1 MVYLVYGA
9 PCSGKSR
16 YISEHMERGDIVCDV
31 DSIYAAI
38 SGQDPHDADLHVHEI
53 ALKLKDELLDTIR
66 DRNGNWGDAYVTSIA
81 NTREKLQKHMARVN
95 ADECIFVDT
104 PYEDCMSR
112 AAERPSYFALLIQE
126 WFDLRSF

>member
-53 ALKLKDELLDTIR
+53 ALKLKEELLDMIR
-66 DRNGNWGDAYVTSIA
+66 FRHGGWKNAYVTSIA
-81 NTREKLQKHMARVN
+81 HTSMQLEKDMERVN
-95 ADECIFVDT
+95 ADEAIKMET
-104 PYEDCMSR
+104 SYEICMER
-112 AAERPSYFALLIQE
+112 AKERPSYFKYLIAE
-126 WFDLRSF
+126 WFDKDVM